1 MHADE
6 TRRVR
11 IVVGGRLS
19 DRLEPLFGGLRLVHR
34 SGRTELVG
42 EVVDQAHLHAV
53 LSRIRDLGLELERL
67 SVQTT
72 THRRR

>member
-11 IVVGGRLS
+11 IVVAGRLS
-19 DRLEPLFGGLRLVHR
+19 DRPEPLFGGLRVVRR
-34 SGRTELVG
+34 SGRSELVG
-42 EVVDQAHLHAV
+42 EVIDQAHLHAV
-53 LSRIRDLGLELERL
+53 LSRIRDLGLELMRL

-72 THRRR
+72 THRRC